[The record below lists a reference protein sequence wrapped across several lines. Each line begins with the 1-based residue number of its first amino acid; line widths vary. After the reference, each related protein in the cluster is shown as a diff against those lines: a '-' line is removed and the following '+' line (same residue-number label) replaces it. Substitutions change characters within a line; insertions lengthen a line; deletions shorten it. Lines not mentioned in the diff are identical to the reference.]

1 MRLIDGLQMDNDW
14 LQQCRVPHL
23 DVPDTVRLN
32 FWDPRA
38 GGKTLELV
46 IGEHLTA
53 EEYQRVNDRGEIW
66 MSVSAETG
74 PASPGQISAQSR
86 ADWLAR
92 VESDPELNDGR
103 EVDFF
108 FPTLAERAAGLSV
121 AYRPARPAA

>member
-1 MRLIDGLQMDNDW
+1 MRLIDGLQKDNDW
-14 LQQCRVPHL
+14 LEHHRVPHL

-32 FWDPRA
+32 FWDPRT

-66 MSVSAETG
+66 MSVCTDAG

-86 ADWLAR
+86 ADWRAH
-92 VESDPELNDGR
+92 VQHGSQLNDGR

>member
-1 MRLIDGLQMDNDW
+1 MRLIDGLQRDNDW
-14 LQQCRVPHL
+14 LEHHRVPHL
-23 DVPDTVRLN
+23 NVPDTVRLN

-66 MSVSAETG
+66 MSVCAGPGESA
-74 PASPGQISAQSR
+74 PGQLSAQSR

-92 VESDPELNDGR
+92 VQGDPQINDGR

-121 AYRPARPAA
+121 AYRPARPDA